1 MASWRETVEWF
12 WASELP
18 NVIML
23 RVSDEAARCMPL
35 AGIDEVGG
43 VMCLGHGR
51 RRRDKQMREKM
62 YV

>member
-1 MASWRETVEWF
+1 MEWF

-43 VMCLGHGR
+43 GAMCLGHGR

>member
-1 MASWRETVEWF
+1 MEWF
-12 WASELP
+12 WTSELP

-43 VMCLGHGR
+43 GSCVWDMVGEEETN
-51 RRRDKQMREKM
+51 K
-62 YV
+62 